1 MVERG
6 GGSLV
11 AVSSTSTIHGAAGNE
26 AYGSSKSALLG
37 LVKALA
43 VGLARHQIR
52 VNALVP
58 GWTKTDLAA
67 PGYAWDK
74 FRDATISRTPAR
86 RWAEPEEMGPP
97 AVFPAYPTPTFPTG
111 DTVVVDGGHTVCLAT
126 ARTAPKPDRRRRAA
140 TNQ

>member
-86 RWAEPEEMGPP
+86 RWAEPEEKLGRASCRERGGPS
-97 AVFPAYPTPTFPTG
+97 V
-111 DTVVVDGGHTVCLAT
+111 
-126 ARTAPKPDRRRRAA
+126 
-140 TNQ
+140 